1 MRHAIT
7 YTQIKNNF
15 VPNTKNEDKEQLY
28 IVWNLF
34 IHNCY
39 MWSIWDEGEKS
50 WETNWRI
57 YIYSLYSNCLCLL
70 GQLGENKNLFNFKSL
85 ALFWNQI
92 KMHVALDLCKLGG
105 RNRLE
110 FFGWQKHKIGFSK
123 CIINY
128 YYCLDACMKFPE
140 VVHIYDNYDQLKVV
154 CVIIIHE

>member
-1 MRHAIT
+1 MEFV
-7 YTQIKNNF
+7 YTQL
-15 VPNTKNEDKEQLY
+15 LY
-28 IVWNLF
+28 VEYMGWRREIVGNKL
-34 IHNCY
+34 
-39 MWSIWDEGEKS
+39 
-50 WETNWRI
+50 TNI